1 MKSMRRSML
10 IQGGLPALVLLILAV
25 LAWKRY
31 HDSVPR
37 TYEGQTLDRWIEDLN
52 DPDYHVSERAAD
64 VLLAAG
70 SEAVPVLL
78 DACEQGSIRLHR
90 RAAAVLVRLGAPAAP
105 ALAAAL
111 KDKARQERV
120 EVVLMH
126 LGPAAVPA
134 LRDALTE
141 EASGEAAAH
150 ILGLIGPRAADAVP
164 DLITVLNRRQAPTAW
179 RSQAVFAL
187 GRIGP
192 SPFPPPPGGGRGGAV
207 PALIA
212 ALTDSKME
220 VRGRAVEALGLIGPP
235 SREAVPALAGAL
247 KDDEA
252 IVAIKAC
259 QALSFI
265 GDADAA
271 PALLAAFQDKRPE
284 VAIAA
289 SQALWHLGPKADPV
303 LPALL
308 SLAEG
313 PVEKS
318 APARNLLASFGPHV
332 VPFLA
337 KALRDNDA
345 ARREAAADALG
356 RIGPP
361 ARAAVPELLAALK
374 DKSPAV
380 ALMAAMALAQVDST
394 RGSAGLKLLTD
405 ALDVPSAAIAL
416 TNLGPFARAA
426 ISDLIAALKPRKE
439 NVHQEVIR
447 LSAQLALARIGTPA
461 VPALIAALKDK
472 REGVAPLAGGALG
485 WILPPPKE
493 AVPALRAALKNDRTH
508 AAVYA
513 EALGQLGSLA
523 LPAVPD
529 LTDLLTDA
537 VTRTKAA
544 VALVRIDP
552 QQAEKVVPLLRK
564 DLQAE
569 DEKQRQAAV
578 LALARLGPAAQPA
591 AEALVSLLHDRL
603 LSEVEILALREVWAG
618 AIPALIHLLNDAN
631 VECRKRALFALGQIG
646 PAAHSAV
653 KPLIAALSDRDDA
666 VRAGA
671 AHVLEGMGPAAA
683 EAVPAL
689 VANLQAPTAAVR
701 SSAAVALGTIG
712 PAAKAAQR
720 PLLECLLDPDELV
733 RYAAALSQGRIDP
746 HFTEAVPTLR
756 DALNDS
762 SPKVQLAA
770 IDSLSQ
776 IDRDSRSYTIP
787 LLNSL
792 SNKPDDLQVRFRAVE
807 GLYELDPEMAKQ
819 AVPWLLV
826 GLNVVD
832 DQLRFLYAG
841 RVLARVDPSR
851 ASTIV
856 LCLAAALHPL
866 DLEGGRRRAVL
877 RTLAEFGPKA
887 REAIPEIELMLYDA
901 TPGVRSEAIRT
912 LRLVNPARL
921 KQLGLD

>member
-1 MKSMRRSML
+1 MKISGRSL
-10 IQGGLPALVLLILAV
+10 LVQGGLPAFVLLILAIF
-25 LAWKRY
+25 AWNRY
-31 HDSVPR
+31 HESVPR
-37 TYEGQTLDRWIEDLN
+37 TYEGKTLDRWVEDLN
-52 DPDYHVSERAAD
+52 DPDYHISERATD
-64 VLLAAG
+64 VLRDAG

-90 RAAAVLVRLGAPAAP
+90 RAAAVLIRLGAPAAP
-105 ALAAAL
+105 ALVAAL

-120 EVVLMH
+120 EITLVR

-141 EASGEAAAH
+141 EIGGEAAAH
-150 ILGLIGPRAADAVP
+150 ILGLIGPRAADAVA
-164 DLITVLNRRQAPTAW
+164 DLIAVLNRRQAPTAL
-179 RSQAVFAL
+179 RSRAAFAL
-187 GRIGP
+187 GRIGEP
-192 SPFPPPPGGGRGGAV
+192 SGTIV
-207 PALIA
+207 SALIA
-212 ALTDSKME
+212 ALTDNKME
-220 VRGRAVEALGLIGPP
+220 LRARAVEALGLIGPRA
-235 SREAVPALAGAL
+235 REAVPALAAVL

-259 QALSFI
+259 QALSFV
-265 GDADAA
+265 GEADAA
-271 PALLAAFQDKRPE
+271 PALLTAFQDKRPE
-284 VAIAA
+284 VALAA

-303 LPALL
+303 LPAFLL
-308 SLAEG
+308 LAEG

-318 APARNLLASFGPHV
+318 APARNLLASFGPHI
-332 VPFLA
+332 VPFLV
-337 KALRDNDA
+337 KALRDNEA

-380 ALMAAMALAQVDST
+380 ALMAAMAVAQVDST
-394 RGSAGLKLLTD
+394 RGGAGVKLLTD
-405 ALDVPSAAIAL
+405 ALDVPGAAIAL
-416 TNLGPFARAA
+416 RNLGPYARAS
-426 ISDLIAALKPRKE
+426 IPDLIAALKPRKG

-447 LSAQLALARIGTPA
+447 LNAQLALARIGTPA

-485 WILPPPKE
+485 WVLPPPKE
-493 AVPALRAALKNDRTH
+493 AVPALRAALKNDRAH

-513 EALGQLGSLA
+513 DALGQLGSLA
-523 LPAVPD
+523 LPATPD

-537 VTRTKAA
+537 ANRTKAA

-552 QQAEKVVPLLRK
+552 QQAEKVVPLLIK

-569 DEKQRQAAV
+569 DEKQRQAV
-578 LALARLGPAAQPA
+578 VFALARLGPAAQPA
-591 AEALVSLLHDRL
+591 AEALVALLRDRL
-603 LSEVEILALREVWAG
+603 LSELEILALREVWTG
-618 AIPALIHLLNDAN
+618 AIPGLIHLLNDAN
-631 VECRKRALFALGQIG
+631 VECRKRALFALGQTG

-671 AHVLEGMGPAAA
+671 AHILEGIGPAAA

-689 VANLQAPTAAVR
+689 IANLEAPTAAVR
-701 SSAAVALGTIG
+701 SSTALALGTIG
-712 PAAKAAQR
+712 PAAKEAQR

-746 HFTEAVPTLR
+746 HFTEAVPALR

-776 IDRDSRSYTIP
+776 IAPASRSYTIP
-787 LLNSL
+787 ILNSL
-792 SNKPDDLQVRFRAVE
+792 SSKPDDLQVRFRAVE
-807 GLYELDPEMAKQ
+807 GLYELDPEKAKQ
-819 AVPWLLV
+819 AVPWLLIE
-826 GLNVVD
+826 LNVVD
-832 DQLRFLYAG
+832 DQLNFLYAG
-841 RVLARVDPSR
+841 RVLARVDPSH

-866 DLEGGRRRAVL
+866 DLEGSRRRAIL

-887 REAIPEIELMLYDA
+887 REAVPEIELVLYDA

-912 LRLVNPARL
+912 LRAVNPARL